1 MMKKRIAT
9 FLTLVLVISGM
20 VFLQPDDT
28 VQAASDTWDG
38 TVDTDWYTSNETATE
53 YTLTTAE
60 QLAGLASLVNN
71 WTNFAGKTIKLGADI
86 VLNEGDEADW
96 AKAAPANKWTPIG
109 DGKGSG
115 TGHTF
120 RGVFDGAGHQIS
132 GMYLESASNY
142 QQGLFGVVAYVSASF
157 AAPAIRNVSVVNS
170 YIKNPSAE
178 KVGMLVGQLYVA
190 NAVNHAEICV
200 ENIYL
205 QGTVASTYSNARIGG
220 VCGMM
225 NLQTPASSTARF
237 KNIVSDVDVFSTTTK
252 MLGGIVSCNTA
263 ATTYAASNDIFENC
277 VNLGDLISD
286 WNGSTVG
293 GLYGNTSNHANVTII
308 NCVNAG
314 RLKGQKVGAA
324 LGSVSMNV
332 SSAVTV
338 RQFINVAEVDYVTST
353 YKSAGAIYGGGN
365 INSVVAKT
373 FEQCYSVP
381 IEKIEEA
388 AECDKSVLT
397 GTDALT
403 TLAANGFETENWTM
417 VAGIAPLPKENA
429 RMCGFMF
436 DKASLTLYSSMQI
449 NFKVLKNSAKCYGLS
464 KVVFALNGDTKE
476 VTDYVEDG
484 DYYVYSLSDISPY
497 QMGEVVSATLYG
509 NYDSEAFCGETRKIS
524 VSDYCYALLNHPDYA
539 ADSYAKLRT
548 LIVDLLNYGT
558 ESQIRD
564 GRTENY
570 VNANLTEQQK
580 AMASADRVLSTVKN
594 IRYETIGNPGV
605 MWKAAGLNLKEK
617 VVIRLKFCAENTEG
631 LFVQFKDN
639 KGNILNVTEFTA
651 VTGEE
656 NCYYVYMDKLNA
668 YQMSEAIYATVYNA
682 ENEAVSDTLC
692 YSIESYAYD
701 AQNVETGNLGSLV
714 KAMIRYGNSANAY
727 QQMQ

>member
-1 MMKKRIAT
+1 MKKLVAT
-9 FLTLVLVISGM
+9 ILTLVLVISGM
-20 VFLQPDDT
+20 VYLKPADT

-38 TVDTDWYTSNETATE
+38 TVDTDWYTSNETAAE

-86 VLNEGDEADW
+86 VLNEGSEADW
-96 AKAAPANKWTPIG
+96 ATAAPANKWTPIG

-120 RGVFDGAGHQIS
+120 RGVFDGAGHKIS
-132 GMYLESASNY
+132 GMYVESTSNY
-142 QQGLFGVVAYVSASF
+142 QQGLFGTIAYTSESF
-157 AAPAIRNVSVVNS
+157 AAPAIRNISIVNS
-170 YIKNPSAE
+170 YIHNPSAE

-190 NAVNHAEICV
+190 NSVNSTEICM

-205 QGTVASTYSNARIGG
+205 QGAIVSTYSNARVGG

-225 NLQTPASSTARF
+225 NLQTPVSSTARF
-237 KNIVSDVDVFSTTTK
+237 KNIVSDVDVSSTNTK

-263 ATTYAASNDIFENC
+263 AINYAASNDVFENC

-293 GLYGNTSNHANVTII
+293 GLYGNTSNHANVTIR

-332 SSAVTV
+332 SSAITV
-338 RQFINVAEVDYVTST
+338 KQFINVAEVDYVTST

-365 INSVVAKT
+365 INSVVTKT

-388 AECDKSVLT
+388 TEYEKSVLT
-397 GTDALT
+397 GTDALK
-403 TLAANGFETENWTM
+403 TLAANGFETGNWNM
-417 VAGIAPLPKENA
+417 VAGIAPLPKEDA

-436 DKASLTLYSSMQI
+436 DKVSLTLYSSMQM
-449 NFKVLKNSAKCYGLS
+449 NFKVPKNSAKCYGLS
-464 KVVFALNGDTKE
+464 KVVFELNGDARE
-476 VTDYVEDG
+476 VTDYVEEG
-484 DYYVYSLSDISPY
+484 DYYVYSLSGISPY
-497 QMGEVVSATLYG
+497 QMGETVAATLYG
-509 NYDSEAFCGETRKIS
+509 NYDSEAFVGEVRKIS
-524 VSDYCYALLNHPDYA
+524 VSDYCYALLNSPGYA
-539 ADSYAKLRT
+539 GDTYAGLRT

-564 GRTENY
+564 GKTENY
-570 VNANLTEQQK
+570 ANANLTEAQK
-580 AMASADRVLSTVKN
+580 AMASADRELSTVKN
-594 IRYETIGNPGV
+594 ISYETIENPSV
-605 MWKAAGLNLKEK
+605 MWKSAGLNLKEK
-617 VVIRLKFCAENTEG
+617 VVIRLKFQAESIDG
-631 LFVQFKDN
+631 LLVRFRD
-639 KGNILNVTEFTA
+639 GNGNSLDVREFTPVA
-651 VTGEE
+651 GEE
-656 NCYYVYMDKLNA
+656 NYYYVYLDKLNA
-668 YQMSEAIYATVYNA
+668 YQMSEAIYATVYNM

-692 YSIESYAYD
+692 YSIESYAYA
-701 AQNVETGNLGSLV
+701 AQNVETGNLGALV
-714 KAMIRYGNSANAY
+714 KAMMRYGNSAKAY
-727 QQMQ
+727 QQMK